1 MKPETRTLI
10 RLFAAAMFRKLW
22 ALMSCAAFTGLG
34 VYAAATNKGN
44 SWVVDGSFVL
54 AVVFF
59 VLAAF
64 LTWND
69 EHQKY
74 VAEVAKNQ
82 MPDIKGQL
90 EMVGSGMNGTGETS
104 CSCDLIFDLSLCNHR
119 PVNTTLQ
126 GIDFDGSQLTPPVVF
141 SPSVAHR
148 HKWFP
153 AGKLLTHGIGVTAQ
167 AIVEARVSGTTF
179 TSLSLDALRVHVI
192 DAFGNRHLLSMKQG
206 QTVEIG
212 YPVVPPD
219 AKVSTKINF

>member
-1 MKPETRTLI
+1 
-10 RLFAAAMFRKLW
+10 MFKHWW

-44 SWVVDGSFVL
+44 SWVVDGSAVL

-90 EMVGSGMNGTGETS
+90 EMVGSGMYGISTGSGETS

-126 GIDFDGSQLTPPVVF
+126 GIDFDGSQLNPPVVF
-141 SPSVAHR
+141 SPSVAQR
-148 HKWFP
+148 HEWFP
-153 AGKLLTHGIGVTAQ
+153 AGALLTHGIGVTAQ

-179 TSLSLDALRVHVI
+179 TSLSLNALRVHVI